1 MRVIKILFLCHL
13 AALVFGLAGILIMLP
28 HPELWS
34 WNPYLIE
41 VFNFGISYAGSLHIL
56 FGAATMVLFG
66 LLCAGPRK
74 TVIFFI
80 ASTTISLSMELTGT
94 STSFPFGPY
103 SYTSFLG
110 IKILDHVPYSI
121 PLSWFYMGFT
131 SYILAS
137 VIVPGFL
144 QQRLVTS
151 TFPGKGDK
159 QLLLPAQMRRKETV
173 WSLVLGTF
181 FLTVWDLALDP
192 AMASHN
198 LPLHFWIWHQTGPY
212 FGMPMSNL
220 VGWSV
225 TGLTFMGVSRLL
237 WGTNIDPKRIIAW
250 LPFCMYA
257 ANIGFAVALDL
268 SARLWIPSFMAV
280 FLGVVPA
287 ALVFFLRPA
296 RKFNRTA
303 GARDSIFKR
312 ISVVVL
318 HKGSWFIARSK
329 VKLVVE
335 GLENVPRAGT
345 VLIAAR
351 HFHHLYDGCVLMR
364 AVPRRLHIFVALD
377 WVRKLWLR
385 SFMELACYIADWP
398 VVLRSEQ
405 LHASSDQHS
414 KTPSS
419 AYTLDESRVYLRHAM
434 KDSIRILRN
443 GDVLVVFP
451 EAYPDID
458 PSNTLRTENDRS
470 LPFRKGFARL
480 VKMAEKDG
488 HTKVAIVPAGLS
500 YVQDGRGCW
509 NVTLR
514 FGQVLSRSDFIDS
527 SHLVHDVETSVREL
541 SDEKKGTVF
550 MPTEEAIQL

>member
-1 MRVIKILFLCHL
+1 
-13 AALVFGLAGILIMLP
+13 
-28 HPELWS
+28 
-34 WNPYLIE
+34 
-41 VFNFGISYAGSLHIL
+41 
-56 FGAATMVLFG
+56 
-66 LLCAGPRK
+66 
-74 TVIFFI
+74 
-80 ASTTISLSMELTGT
+80 
-94 STSFPFGPY
+94 
-103 SYTSFLG
+103 
-110 IKILDHVPYSI
+110 
-121 PLSWFYMGFT
+121 
-131 SYILAS
+131 
-137 VIVPGFL
+137 
-144 QQRLVTS
+144 
-151 TFPGKGDK
+151 
-159 QLLLPAQMRRKETV
+159 
-173 WSLVLGTF
+173 
-181 FLTVWDLALDP
+181 
-192 AMASHN
+192 
-198 LPLHFWIWHQTGPY
+198 
-212 FGMPMSNL
+212 
-220 VGWSV
+220 
-225 TGLTFMGVSRLL
+225 
-237 WGTNIDPKRIIAW
+237 
-250 LPFCMYA
+250 
-257 ANIGFAVALDL
+257 
-268 SARLWIPSFMAV
+268 
-280 FLGVVPA
+280 
-287 ALVFFLRPA
+287 
-296 RKFNRTA
+296 
-303 GARDSIFKR
+303 
-312 ISVVVL
+312 
-318 HKGSWFIARSK
+318 
-329 VKLVVE
+329 
-335 GLENVPRAGT
+335 
-345 VLIAAR
+345 
-351 HFHHLYDGCVLMR
+351 MR